1 MTDLQMVWGWQPSLY
16 LFLGGMGAGAF
27 VTAALLYFRNP
38 ERSRSVACASSWGAI
53 VCLAVGLLCLLTELT
68 NPLRGLM
75 LWQSF
80 SHFTSWMTIGAWLLV
95 AAMAVFFLFA
105 LLSLGVMQTA
115 AARKGAKAAALH
127 AAILKLLAVAGT
139 VVGLGVAAYTGV
151 LLMTAPGVP
160 LWNSAL
166 LPVLFAVSGL
176 DTGVA
181 LVELI
186 AVAKSGGNS
195 LEGRE
200 MRFLEKLTVALVI
213 AELAVL
219 ALFFGFLL
227 GQGDGA
233 NVSAAAASQMLLGGV
248 LAPAFWGLVV
258 VAGLA
263 LPMTMALWALVA
275 HRRANPNGF
284 GRAEALESGGKL
296 KDGQRRSGSFIAIL
310 GPIGALAGGCALRFL
325 VVMAGIHGDPLA
337 DAMASLFQDAIAR
350 L

>member
-105 LLSLGVMQTA
+105 VLSLKKIQEALLQREGWFSAHGTTVL
-115 AARKGAKAAALH
+115 KAL
-127 AAILKLLAVAGT
+127 AAIGA
-139 VVGLGVAAYTGV
+139 VVGLGVAAYTGI
-151 LLMTAPGVP
+151 LLMMAPGVP
-160 LWNSAL
+160 LWNSAQ
-166 LPVLFAVSGL
+166 LPVLFTVSGL

-181 LVELI
+181 LVEII
-186 AVAKSGGNS
+186 ALVKPVENS
-195 LEGRE
+195 LAEKD
-200 MRFLEKLTVALVI
+200 MRLLEKLVVVLVVT
-213 AELAVL
+213 ELAVL
-219 ALFFGFLL
+219 ALFFGPMLTQGNTPDPSAVAAGQLL
-227 GQGDGA
+227 LDGA
-233 NVSAAAASQMLLGGV
+233 

-258 VAGLA
+258 LAGLA
-263 LPMTMALWALVA
+263 LPLVMALWALLV
-275 HRRANPNGF
+275 HKTPSKT
-284 GRAEALESGGKL
+284 ELTDESESDGADEGGKP
-296 KDGQRRSGSFIAIL
+296 KRRLSIALVL

-337 DAMASLFQDAIAR
+337 SSMAALFGDMVG
-350 L
+350 LL